1 MLGWLKEVQEGYDD
15 NSYSYSFT
23 VLDRFL
29 ADDESSYGDEYN
41 IKGIAGYNILT
52 YGIFTLY
59 LILLVEFIRH
69 SIDHAAHG
77 RPFFK
82 AVLLM
87 VYSELATLG
96 IVEFVLFCV
105 IKYAPD
111 YNKPAKKK
119 FADVHFALFFTAIF
133 NALQYSLTSIFS
145 TRFSNS
151 MWVQTE
157 QLELDHYV
165 EIREEYERVN
175 HIVNNLYTRYGKW
188 IRNIILFVSRPGLRR
203 RYKSLR
209 VQVRFHELRLHLL
222 DSNNLP
228 LSLKVSDYLKRSEL
242 AILIGLVHVSAT
254 AWVLLIGGLNLVY
267 FVVGIIGYTTDQG
280 SPATDKTSLM
290 SKTMTGIFFAI
301 DIGFIIVSWALR
313 RKMNRIF
320 QTIIKM
326 KPTDTSD
333 RKEGIERQKRLFWF
347 GSPPLVI
354 YMIQLMNFGYAIS
367 LSVVLIW
374 YKQLKTTYIKHW
386 WVYLIVSLGCYLIF
400 LYNLSQLL
408 PEYTLCT
415 SLGYLTNRKELQE
428 TVAMHRLEAAKRQQR
443 QQIIENVFINDTA
456 IVQESSTLIS
466 STPNNNNNGGID
478 KHTGMS
484 SASRRSDST
493 IMLVADLVKV
503 DTGSLRSQ
511 LPEEA
516 EEILKSREERKRQ
529 RRLNRSKSVSDGVA
543 LMRGLGRNETMSS
556 HEKIETKKNV
566 STRRSRRRTMSQ
578 PGIIQ
583 GWQNITATEKQNRIV
598 HSVDDID
605 VVRTARKEKRKKSRS
620 DSRVIQSWQD
630 SLQLEEHKVKPD
642 DPLFLNKRG
651 PDFILR
657 GGEKNKSEDKDLVP
671 NWKKERANRLAN
683 RRRARKKAQSES
695 AVIRSWQDYSVCEST
710 GGKSDNIPDENYNS
724 SDLRA
729 LSSDG
734 SECDIEV
741 KKTNFFENGVDNQ
754 HFFLQNQLDLHSLRE
769 TDVDEPETSCT
780 VKSPLSSTSSP
791 TSFKHSNFVSDTVIK
806 KCNVGQGYFE
816 KKILNEKKTSSSSLI
831 SDMSGEVKISKKIVN
846 LSDAVLVDDGNS
858 DNDKTG
864 NDDDTVETNKS
875 IGNLSDIDCVQAEAV
890 GIIRNKR
897 KTNTSKNNTVKNDV
911 SLCAAIF
918 RQTRLYFV
926 GSGYPDVSHV
936 IGTSIV
942 FYLVG
947 NRIHMMLKM
956 SEGGLEQVWFWL
968 EVFMLVCFM
977 VADFLIFFLFPFWK
991 CKSESERR
999 LVVATVMDFLIVST
1013 ILVLFIVAEEQRC
1026 CTETD
1031 EEISTRRVRELAEIG
1046 FDYPFELECTCPEW
1060 GFRTY
1065 DGVGRIEPFTSLIC
1079 LRFFRFYFARKLVR
1093 FLDKDSNETGQ
1104 DLRSIHESNHHDNDY
1119 HGDHTGHHASHENAG
1134 TALELWELA
1143 IAQFP
1148 DIVEEYGQFS
1158 GELLQAMLG
1167 LQVAMESTIVPH
1179 SAPLDKLQGE
1189 EEEEMATKKE
1199 EKSSKWQSHIKL
1211 SGSRFG
1217 KLPPRAQGIIIAGKV
1232 GQPVKPMQM
1241 QMQIQRHHDTGIE
1254 LCVGLVE
1261 FEVDIEQM
1269 DRERNNEYTFVAP
1282 FARLVRSMRRCDR
1295 RHLPL
1300 LKEWI
1305 SVDVVMTQFEIVYFE
1320 AIDNDCFD
1328 LDNETKLHIEACR
1341 LSLQATK
1348 GGKNLRLCDVA
1359 KGRKVV
1365 GHLDFDDVI
1374 EIHVAKDDVPVSDMS
1389 LVEKAAALYDK
1400 DEDLNVE
1407 QWTDIYKESDAKQ
1420 KYARTIRWAL
1430 IQEERLK
1437 VSTASGTLLF
1447 RFYSDLA
1454 YFEAEK
1460 LGNAPRNSQIIT
1472 KDIAFQWAETI
1483 SRICG
1488 RDQLEQLLPHFGEG
1502 NEDELIDYLEV
1513 VHFHEKEAKNE
1524 KRSTSRGLQG
1534 VGNREYMFHGNGSQ
1548 RKTICLGE
1556 ELQSTKIKIDYHR
1569 PVKSVVENNSTEI
1582 LAFIPEKQKPH
1593 RRLFS
1598 FGERKEHDNIDNE
1611 IEESQV

>member
-1 MLGWLKEVQEGYDD
+1 MLGWLKEVEEGYDG
-15 NSYSYSFT
+15 NPYSYSFA

-29 ADDESSYGDEYN
+29 AGDEAYDPNKKDVPLDYKILSYG
-41 IKGIAGYNILT
+41 IC
-52 YGIFTLY
+52 TLY

-77 RPFFK
+77 RPFFT

-96 IVEFVLFCV
+96 IVEFCLFLWG
-105 IKYAPD
+105 KYGEYD
-111 YNKPAKKK
+111 KDMKKK
-119 FADVHFALFFTAIF
+119 FADVHFALFFVAII
-133 NALQYSLTSIFS
+133 NAVQYSLTSIFS

-151 MWVQTE
+151 MWIQTE

-175 HIVNNLYTRYGKW
+175 HIITNLYTRHGKW

-203 RYKSLR
+203 RYESLR

-228 LSLKVSDYLKRSEL
+228 LTLKVSDYLKRSEL
-242 AILIGLVHVSAT
+242 AILIGLVHVSPT

-267 FVVGIIGYTTDQG
+267 FVVGIIEYTT
-280 SPATDKTSLM
+280 AKISLV
-290 SKTMTGIFFAI
+290 SKTMAGIFFAI
-301 DIGFIIVSWALR
+301 DICFIIISWALR
-313 RKMNRIF
+313 RKMHRIF

-374 YKQLKTTYIKHW
+374 HNKLETMQIPVW

-400 LYNLSQLL
+400 LYNLSKLL

-428 TVAMHRLEAAKRQQR
+428 TVAMYRLEVAKRKQR
-443 QQIIENVFINDTA
+443 QIIIENVFVNNTA
-456 IVQESSTLIS
+456 IVQENSTLIS
-466 STPNNNNNGGID
+466 TSSIPNNNGGIN
-478 KHTGMS
+478 KQMRKP
-484 SASRRSDST
+484 SASTSSDSA

-529 RRLNRSKSVSDGVA
+529 RRLNRNKSVSDGVA
-543 LMRGLGRNETMSS
+543 LMRGLGRNETVSS

-566 STRRSRRRTMSQ
+566 STRRSRRKTMSQ

-583 GWQNITATEKQNRIV
+583 GWQNITALEQQNRIG

-605 VVRTARKEKRKKSRS
+605 VVTAARKENRKKSRS

-630 SLQLEEHKVKPD
+630 SLQLEEPKVKLD
-642 DPLFLNKRG
+642 DPLLLSKGG
-651 PDFILR
+651 PHFILK
-657 GGEKNKSEDKDLVP
+657 GDEINKSEDKDLVP

-695 AVIRSWQDYSVCEST
+695 AVIQSWQDYSVGEST
-710 GGKSDNIPDENYNS
+710 RGKSDNIPEENYNS

-734 SECDIEV
+734 SEYGIEV
-741 KKTNFFENGVDNQ
+741 SKTNFCGNGFDNQ
-754 HFFLQNQLDLHSLRE
+754 QFFLQNQLDLHSLKE
-769 TDVDEPETSCT
+769 TDVDDPETSCT
-780 VKSPLSSTSSP
+780 VKSPLASTSSP
-791 TSFKHSNFVSDTVIK
+791 TSLKHSNFGSDTVLQKRNI
-806 KCNVGQGYFE
+806 GQGYFE
-816 KKILNEKKTSSSSLI
+816 GESSLL
-831 SDMSGEVKISKKIVN
+831 SDMSGKLKTTKKIVN
-846 LSDAVLVDDGNS
+846 LSDAVLVDDGNG

-875 IGNLSDIDCVQAEAV
+875 IGNLSDIDCVQAEVV
-890 GIIRNKR
+890 GITRNKR
-897 KTNTSKNNTVKNDV
+897 KTNTSKNNAVKNDV
-911 SLCAAIF
+911 SLCTAIL
-918 RQTRLYFV
+918 RQTKLYFV
-926 GSGYPDVSHV
+926 GSVYPDVSHV
-936 IGTSIV
+936 LGTSI
-942 FYLVG
+942 
-947 NRIHMMLKM
+947 
-956 SEGGLEQVWFWL
+956 
-968 EVFMLVCFM
+968 
-977 VADFLIFFLFPFWK
+977 IFFLVGHRITIFLNKSESFFMKWPWFWIEVAMLVFFMIADLAIFSLFPLRK
-991 CKSESERR
+991 YKTESERR
-999 LVVATVMDFLIVST
+999 LVIATVIDFLIVST
-1013 ILVLFIVAEEQRC
+1013 VLVLFIVAEEQRC

-1031 EEISTRRVRELAEIG
+1031 EETSTRRVRELAEIG
-1046 FDYPFELECTCPEW
+1046 FDYSFESECTCDTW
-1060 GFRTY
+1060 GYRTY
-1065 DGVGRIEPFTSLIC
+1065 DGIGRIEPFTSLIC
-1079 LRFFRFYFARKLVR
+1079 LRLFRFYFARKLVR
-1093 FLDKDSNETGQ
+1093 GLNETDK
-1104 DLRSIHESNHHDNDY
+1104 DLRSIHESKHHDGDY
-1119 HGDHTGHHASHENAG
+1119 NGDHTGHHENAG

-1143 IAQFP
+1143 IAEFP
-1148 DIVEEYGQFS
+1148 DIVEKYGQFS

-1179 SAPLDKLQGE
+1179 SAPLDKVVHGE
-1189 EEEEMATKKE
+1189 EEEALTTKKQ
-1199 EKSSKWQSHIKL
+1199 EKSSTWQSHIKL

-1241 QMQIQRHHDTGIE
+1241 QIQRHHNIGIE
-1254 LCVGLVE
+1254 LCAGLVE
-1261 FEVDIEQM
+1261 FEVDIEEI

-1305 SVDVVMTQFEIVYFE
+1305 SVDVVITQFEIVYFE
-1320 AIDNDCFD
+1320 AIDGNCPD

-1374 EIHVAKDDVPVSDMS
+1374 EIHVAKDDVPVTDMT

-1460 LGNAPRNSQIIT
+1460 SGDAPRNSQIIT

-1524 KRSTSRGLQG
+1524 KRSTARG
-1534 VGNREYMFHGNGSQ
+1534 VGNREYMFHGNGAQ
-1548 RKTICLGE
+1548 RKKICSEE
-1556 ELQSTKIKIDYHR
+1556 ELQSTRTKIDHSQ
-1569 PVKSVVENNSTEI
+1569 PVKSMFENTSTEI
-1582 LAFIPEKQKPH
+1582 LASIPEKQKSH

-1598 FGERKEHDNIDNE
+1598 FGESMEHDNIDNE
-1611 IEESQV
+1611 TEESQV